1 MRKKQALKKGDV
13 KTGWFFPRCS
23 RHAGKAD
30 IFIMSAAWGYYRPP
44 VFCGARGGRKYR
56 HGGYTAHT
64 ALQSRTVIHGA
75 ICKTAAPV
83 CRFASL
89 RQEPWTANRAAPC
102 DHAGALISGEIGMAI
117 DSIGSNTSYTQL
129 LNSTSS
135 ARKYG
140 SDDGAGASITAS
152 SGGKFAD
159 AIGQA
164 LSQLGVSAVGSAGS
178 SAGASGS
185 ATDGSSSSSDQGGSA
200 AVASFADQLFA
211 ALQSQ
216 IGAQSGAQSSAA
228 ATTTD
233 AGSAVSGVGGASGGT
248 SSTSGGGSVASAPV
262 SGGGGHHHHGGGG
275 GKVAGGL
282 DSLIQQLSTSS
293 DSVATSADGS
303 GASALATTGSDAVG
317 ATATTSATGATANS
331 ARALQSSYDAL
342 VAASGN
348 SGNAPSLTQ
357 FLQTLSQNLHGAPTA
372 GNVVSTKA

>member
-1 MRKKQALKKGDV
+1 
-13 KTGWFFPRCS
+13 
-23 RHAGKAD
+23 
-30 IFIMSAAWGYYRPP
+30 
-44 VFCGARGGRKYR
+44 
-56 HGGYTAHT
+56 
-64 ALQSRTVIHGA
+64 
-75 ICKTAAPV
+75 
-83 CRFASL
+83 
-89 RQEPWTANRAAPC
+89 
-102 DHAGALISGEIGMAI
+102 MAI

-140 SDDGAGASITAS
+140 SDDSAGASITAT

-164 LSQLGVSAVGSAGS
+164 LSQLGASPT
-178 SAGASGS
+178 AGASSTSGS
-185 ATDGSSSSSDQGGSA
+185 ATDGASGTADQGGSS

-216 IGAQSGAQSSAA
+216 IGAQAGTQGSAA
-228 ATTTD
+228 PATTD
-233 AGSAVSGVGGASGGT
+233 ASSAVSGVGGASGSNG
-248 SSTSGGGSVASAPV
+248 SSVASAPV
-262 SGGGGHHHHGGGG
+262 SGGGGHHHHGGGGG

-293 DSVATSADGS
+293 DSVATSADS
-303 GASALATTGSDAVG
+303 TGATASDSDAVG
-317 ATATTSATGATANS
+317 ATAAASATTSATGASANS
-331 ARALQSSYDAL
+331 ASALQSSYDAL